1 MLGRTNINSIL
12 QIGSEKIDFNTD
24 VMITTLHSSK
34 GLEFDYVIIPEFN
47 EDRRLILDNK
57 DEEYWN
63 NQRKLWYV
71 AFSRARNNLDVMY
84 YQSKNI
90 LLEEIDRTLYRK
102 IEL

>member
-1 MLGRTNINSIL
+1 MLDRTSINSVL
-12 QIGSEKIDFNTD
+12 QTGSEKIDFNTD

-47 EDRRLILDNK
+47 EDRRLTLDNK

-84 YQSKNI
+84 YQNKNI